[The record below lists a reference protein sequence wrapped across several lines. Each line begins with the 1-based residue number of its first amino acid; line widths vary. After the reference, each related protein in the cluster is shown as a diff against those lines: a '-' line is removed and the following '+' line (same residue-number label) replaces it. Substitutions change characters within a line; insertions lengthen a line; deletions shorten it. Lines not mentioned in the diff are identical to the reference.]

1 MIFGNGF
8 NHQKGSRRKKVSGK
22 YSNLPSLKTILIEG
36 FDEETIEKS
45 KQPMKSRKFTYKDV
59 QGMFNLQSLFI
70 TKRPLSQFGKNDS
83 DEVVTSVSPNKFP
96 ITIEY
101 YYGYGGK
108 IDEDQDDIYIKDV
121 NGNVLEHIPNTD
133 GRFQVV
139 KKQLYKFFH
148 HDDG

>member
-1 MIFGNGF
+1 MLP
-8 NHQKGSRRKKVSGK
+8 
-22 YSNLPSLKTILIEG
+22 NLKSILIEG
-36 FDEETIEKS
+36 FEETARK
-45 KQPMKSRKFTYKDV
+45 PMKSRQFTYKDM

-70 TKRPLSQFGKNDS
+70 TKKPMDELGGEKSTNAQGEDSS
-83 DEVVTSVSPNKFP
+83 DEVVASISHEKFP
-96 ITIEY
+96 LTIEY

-108 IDEDQDDIYIKDV
+108 IDEDQDEILIKDKD
-121 NGNVLEHIPNTD
+121 GNVLEHIPNTD

>member
-1 MIFGNGF
+1 M
-8 NHQKGSRRKKVSGK
+8 
-22 YSNLPSLKTILIEG
+22 LPDLKCILIEG
-36 FDEETIEKS
+36 FDETVGHGRK
-45 KQPMKSRKFTYKDV
+45 PMKTRQFTYKDM

-70 TKRPLSQFGKNDS
+70 SKKPMDELGGEGSTNAEGEDSS
-83 DEVVTSVSPNKFP
+83 DEVVATISHEKFP
-96 ITIEY
+96 LTIEY

-108 IDEDQDDIYIKDV
+108 IDEDQDEIYIKDKD
-121 NGNVLEHIPNTD
+121 GNVLEHIPNTD